1 MRVHH
6 RNLTSLV
13 GYCNEENNMGL
24 IYEYMANGNLDE
36 IVSGMLMQVQNLILF
51 HSINLPPKAFMSTK
65 HYWFGFAGKSS
76 RAKFLTWEDRLQIAL
91 DAAQG

>member
-13 GYCNEENNMGL
+13 GYCNEENNIGL

-65 HYWFGFAGKSS
+65 HY
-76 RAKFLTWEDRLQIAL
+76 
-91 DAAQG
+91 